1 VLFLSL
7 TIILFFPYKWFGA
20 AVLVFGLD
28 AAPKLFHRLSE
39 AAFFGQAAGGCRGR
53 EIRARAAEGDF
64 RSRFFMTIRLFRST
78 KAVRKNF
85 DIWAL

>member
-7 TIILFFPYKWFGA
+7 TINLFFPYKLFGA

-53 EIRARAAEGDF
+53 GNTGDTGEGCGGQF
-64 RSRFFMTIRLFRST
+64 PQPIFL
-78 KAVRKNF
+78 
-85 DIWAL
+85 